1 MTESPS
7 PSTAFDIDLYHL
19 DAAYIAWKSGYN
31 AMSAFELFTRST
43 PFGGGYM
50 VAAGLEPAAAYILGF
65 RFTPE
70 QIDFVTRI
78 KSYDAGFLELLRS
91 FRFTGDILAVP
102 EGEILFAHEPFLRV
116 TAPFVEAMLLEAG
129 LLRAIGIS
137 TLIATKAARITTAV
151 QGRSFADFGFRRA
164 HEPMWATRSAYIGGA
179 ETTSYVAASQR
190 YGIPGSGTI
199 PHAIV
204 QAYPD
209 EPTAFREIA
218 AMMPNYTLLI
228 DTYDVDQGIDNAI
241 HAAREETSTGSGHT
255 LQAVRIDSG
264 DLGAWAKLVKSRLV
278 AAGMDDVK
286 VLVSGDIDEF
296 KAAELV
302 ASGAPID
309 GFGVGGNLA
318 VGLGSVAS
326 GYVGGVI
333 GAVYKLVWID
343 VEGDADDRMK
353 IAGSKSTWPGRK
365 QIHRIGGFERDV
377 VALENE
383 PAPTNSRALLQPW
396 MVGGELIAPH
406 PTLSD
411 IRDRALA
418 NLEAMPE
425 WLTALTTER
434 AYDVT
439 FSAELTALRDRIIAE
454 HER

>member
-1 MTESPS
+1 MTSS
-7 PSTAFDIDLYHL
+7 HSTAFDIDLYHL

-50 VAAGLEPAAAYILGF
+50 VAAGLEPAAEYILGF
-65 RFTPE
+65 RFTRD
-70 QIDFVTRI
+70 QIDFIRRI
-78 KSYDAGFLELLRS
+78 KQYDAGFLELLRD

-102 EGEILFAHEPFLRV
+102 EGEILFAHEPFMRV

-164 HEPMWATRSAYIGGA
+164 HEPMWATRSAFIGGA
-179 ETTSYVAASQR
+179 ETTSYVEAAQQFD
-190 YGIPGSGTI
+190 IPASGTI

-209 EPTAFREIA
+209 ELTAFREIA

-241 HAAREETSTGSGHT
+241 QVAQEHAAIGSGHT

-278 AAGMDDVK
+278 AAGMDHVK
-286 VLVSGDIDEF
+286 VLVSGDIDEY

-383 PAPTNSRALLQPW
+383 PTPTNGRTLLQPW
-396 MVGGELIAPH
+396 MAAGELLHPH
-406 PTLSD
+406 PSLRE
-411 IRDRALA
+411 IRDKAIA
-418 NLEAMPE
+418 NLALMPD
-425 WLTALTTER
+425 WLRNLSIER
-434 AYDVT
+434 AYDVQ
-439 FSAELTALRDRIIAE
+439 FSNELTALRDRIIEE
-454 HER
+454 HR